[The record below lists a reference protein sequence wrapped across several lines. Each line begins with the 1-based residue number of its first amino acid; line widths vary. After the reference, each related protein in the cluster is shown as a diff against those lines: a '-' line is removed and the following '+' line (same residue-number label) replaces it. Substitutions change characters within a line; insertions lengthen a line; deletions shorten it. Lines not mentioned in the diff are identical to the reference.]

1 MRLWHEGHFEHLS
14 QFLTLN
20 QRFHIYHSDAYA
32 KQYTQGSKKMSSNL
46 GLKYLILFAVHT
58 F

>member
-32 KQYTQGSKKMSSNL
+32 KQYTQGSKKRVL
-46 GLKYLILFAVHT
+46 TLA
-58 F
+58 